1 MRRSKKSSEKEKKH
15 QLPLDRAAPKILFK
29 PSLRGRIASPAVFS
43 CPRTPYH
50 SAMRGWLREVTGKR
64 SLLRLTL
71 VVAFAS
77 IGGRGFRHW
86 TVGPRLFDNVVLK
99 ERETQTAE
107 SWRALIPFEIFVGS
121 RDWANETLAVLRL
134 PTPMLCAVLNGRR
147 CN

>member
-1 MRRSKKSSEKEKKH
+1 
-15 QLPLDRAAPKILFK
+15 
-29 PSLRGRIASPAVFS
+29 
-43 CPRTPYH
+43 
-50 SAMRGWLREVTGKR
+50 MRGWLREVTGKR

-77 IGGRGFRHW
+77 IRGRGPVTLRPARGSLTMWFE
-86 TVGPRLFDNVVLK
+86 

-134 PTPMLCAVLNGRR
+134 PTPMLCVVPYGAAMQLKCRDSSKT
-147 CN
+147 